1 MADALRYAA
10 MTAADV
16 DAVAALEARLHATPW
31 TQDQFIESLAAGHD
45 TLLARD
51 AAGRLVAY
59 GVTLLAVEDVDLL
72 TLGVLPEAQRQG
84 YGAALLGEL
93 MARAK
98 ARQAQRM
105 VLEVRAGNRPALA
118 LYDRSGF
125 VEIGR
130 RRGYYP
136 AVKANA
142 ETAAM
147 PPAREDAIVMARV
160 L

>member
-1 MADALRYAA
+1 
-10 MTAADV
+10 MTAADIDV
-16 DAVAALEARLHATPW
+16 VAALEARLHATPW
-31 TQDQFIESLAAGHD
+31 TRDQFAESLAAGHD
-45 TLLARD
+45 ALLARD

-59 GVTLLAVEDVDLL
+59 GVTLTAVEDVDLL

-84 YGAALLGEL
+84 CGAALLGEL

-98 ARQAQRM
+98 ARQARRM

-118 LYDRSGF
+118 LYGRLGF

-136 AVKANA
+136 AAKSGAGVA
-142 ETAAM
+142 TASG
-147 PPAREDAIVMARV
+147 REDAIVMARV

>member
-1 MADALRYAA
+1 
-10 MTAADV
+10 MTAADI
-16 DAVAALEARLHATPW
+16 DAVAAAEARLHATPW
-31 TQDQFIESLAAGHD
+31 TRDQFAESLAAGHD
-45 TLLARD
+45 ALLARD
-51 AAGRLVAY
+51 TAGHLVAY
-59 GVTLLAVEDVDLL
+59 GVTLTAVDDVDLL
-72 TLGVLPEAQRQG
+72 TLGVLPAMQRQG

-118 LYDRSGF
+118 LYDRLGF

-136 AVKANA
+136 AAKSDAG
-142 ETAAM
+142 AAAT
-147 PPAREDAIVMARV
+147 PGREDAIVMARV

>member
-1 MADALRYAA
+1 MTNALYYAA
-10 MTAADV
+10 MMAADI
-16 DAVAALEARLHATPW
+16 DAVAALEASLHPTPW
-31 TQDQFIESLAAGHD
+31 TRDQFAESLAAGHD
-45 TLLARD
+45 ALLARD

-59 GVTLLAVEDVDLL
+59 GVTLTAVDDVDLL

-84 YGAALLGEL
+84 YGESLLGEL

-98 ARQAQRM
+98 ARQARRM

-118 LYDRSGF
+118 LYGRLGF

-130 RRGYYP
+130 RRGYYS
-136 AVKANA
+136 ATKSS
-142 ETAAM
+142 EEAATVSS
-147 PPAREDAIVMARV
+147 REDAIVMARV

>member
-1 MADALRYAA
+1 MTNALHYAA
-10 MTAADV
+10 MTAADI
-16 DAVAALEARLHATPW
+16 DTVAAAEARLHVTPW
-31 TQDQFIESLAAGHD
+31 TRDQFAESLAAGHD
-45 TLLARD
+45 ALLARD
-51 AAGRLVAY
+51 TTGRLVAY
-59 GVTLLAVEDVDLL
+59 GVTLTAVDDVDLL
-72 TLGVLPEAQRQG
+72 TLGVVPEMQRQG

-118 LYDRSGF
+118 LYERLGF

-136 AVKANA
+136 AAKSSAG
-142 ETAAM
+142 AAAT
-147 PPAREDAIVMARV
+147 PGREDAIVMARV